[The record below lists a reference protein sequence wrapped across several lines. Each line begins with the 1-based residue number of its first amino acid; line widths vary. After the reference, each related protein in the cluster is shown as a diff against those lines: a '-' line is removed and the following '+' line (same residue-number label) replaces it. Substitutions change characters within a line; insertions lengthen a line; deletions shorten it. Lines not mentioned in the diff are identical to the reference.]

1 MALFFWVRDIS
12 CSISLMLR
20 EVFIVMRVWVGGW
33 GLEEVKGGRGYEK
46 ERERKTTIE
55 PPLVNLSM
63 CVPLS
68 LILSL
73 SHSLFVLSYR
83 SRIPMAAGASEGGWS
98 CRKGEVQKEEE
109 WILFPVDWLGGRSVV
124 DVEQRKTLEL
134 DVANKTQ
141 KNNLFSFFLPS
152 FFDKKQNKNT
162 MAKKSRS
169 RSRSRT
175 RSSSGKV
182 SEKEHE
188 REREREGPREAMGIW
203 KSTKQ
208 KEACR
213 AWIFGCLDRSRVV
226 ASRPSP
232 RRASP
237 TVWSEE
243 RLEASP

>member
-1 MALFFWVRDIS
+1 
-12 CSISLMLR
+12 
-20 EVFIVMRVWVGGW
+20 MRVWVGGW
-33 GLEEVKGGRGYEK
+33 GWVGVGGGQRRSRLRKRKREENNDRAASRQSFHVC
-46 ERERKTTIE
+46 
-55 PPLVNLSM
+55 PS
-63 CVPLS
+63 LS

-182 SEKEHE
+182 SEREH
-188 REREREGPREAMGIW
+188 EREREGPREAMGIW

-243 RLEASP
+243 HLEASPYPKYSG